1 MIYQLNYRSKAI
13 SSLILEDLDQ
23 ILQTAK
29 NFNENKNIT
38 GCLIYH
44 GGHFVQILEGNKK
57 DLLELYKT
65 IQKDQR
71 HSQTTLLWEAFVEKR
86 YFSDWNMAYYN
97 PAETNLQ
104 QFTNNLLLLSQFS
117 DKSSASLLSF
127 WTKVGEILR
136 NDNTKAFVTGI

>member
-1 MIYQLNYRSKAI
+1 MVYQLNYRSKAS
-13 SSLILEDLDQ
+13 SSLVLEDLDQ

-29 NFNENKNIT
+29 NFNDHKNIT

-57 DLLELYKT
+57 DLLELYKN
-65 IQKDQR
+65 IQKDPR
-71 HSQTTLLWEAFVEKR
+71 HCQTTLLWEAFVEKR
-86 YFSDWNMAYYN
+86 YFSDWNMAYFK

-136 NDNTKAFVTGI
+136 NDNTKAFVAGL